1 MKKHLSQAVAL
12 ALTAVI
18 ALTFLGCSSS
28 TSSETTDNWLHIF
41 LPEDPETLDVQLT
54 TDTYT
59 VPLNCFDRLVE
70 TETVDGVAQIVPGLA
85 DNWDVSEDGLTYT
98 FHLHEGVTFHNGDP
112 LTADDVVYT
121 VNRMMDPKTLA
132 KNTDIYYGIVA
143 GAADYYDGK
152 AESVSG
158 VEALDDLTVRFTLET
173 AYAPFLSCLATPG
186 ASIFNREST
195 EGVQDFGVNPAS
207 CFGTGPFQ
215 VTEWELG
222 SRVTVVANPN
232 YFKGAPA
239 IDGIT
244 MDIVPDPDTQRLM
257 FEQGKV
263 DIFNFDYADSQ
274 LQWFLDN
281 GYEDQIVSG
290 SRAGTYYFMFN
301 TAIEPLNDVRVRK
314 ALQMAVDRQQ
324 ILDQIYD
331 GQGKVLSCFVPEG
344 VLSHNDAAPE
354 IPFDPEQAKAL
365 LAEAGYP
372 DGFDMKVAIMADS
385 NTSLTI
391 STILQ
396 QFWKSIGVNAE
407 IKAYDESSYYDIRR
421 DGELPSYYNSWS
433 ADFNDP
439 DNFLYTFFSEKNTKG
454 RSVNYDNRQIMD
466 LLESARVMVN
476 FDERMDAYQAI
487 DNAVVHEDAVTLP
500 LYQRNHL
507 FCLNPRVQGFKVA
520 WNGWSDMSFYGV
532 SLAN

>member
-1 MKKHLSQAVAL
+1 MRKLLSLAL
-12 ALTAVI
+12 ALTMLAAVM
-18 ALTFLGCSSS
+18 APLATA
-28 TSSETTDNWLHIF
+28 EAKDNWLHIF
-41 LPEDPETLDVQLT
+41 LTEDPETLDVQLT
-54 TDTYT
+54 TDSYT
-59 VPLNCFDRLVE
+59 IPLNCFDRLVE
-70 TETVDGVAQIVPGLA
+70 TDTVDGVAQLMPGLA
-85 DNWDVSEDGLTYT
+85 DSWDVSEDGLVYT

-112 LTADDVVYT
+112 FTADDVVYT
-121 VNRMMDPKTLA
+121 VNRMMDPATLA

-143 GAADYYDGK
+143 GAADFYDGN
-152 AESVSG
+152 ADSVSG
-158 VEALDDLTVRFTLET
+158 VEALDDYTVRFTLEN

-186 ASIFNREST
+186 GSIYNREST
-195 EGVQDFGVNPAS
+195 EGVEDFGVNPAA

-222 SRVTVVANPN
+222 SKVTVVANPD

-244 MDIVPDPDTQRLM
+244 MTITKDADTQRMM
-257 FEQGKV
+257 FEEGSIDV
-263 DIFNFDYADSQ
+263 FNFDYAESQ

-301 TAIEPLNDVRVRK
+301 TAIEPLNDVNVRK
-314 ALQMAVDRQQ
+314 ALQMAVDRQA
-324 ILDQIYD
+324 ILDALYSGE
-331 GQGKVLSCFVPEG
+331 GQVLSTFIPEG
-344 VLSHNDAAPE
+344 VLSHNADAEA
-354 IPFDPEQAKAL
+354 IPYDPDQAKAL

-372 DGFDMKVAIMADS
+372 DGFDMQIAIMADS
-385 NTSLTI
+385 STSLTV

-396 QFWKSIGVNAE
+396 SYFKQVGVNVE
-407 IKAYDESSYYDIRR
+407 ITPYDEASYYAIRG

-439 DNFLYTFFSEKNTKG
+439 DNFLYTFFSKKNTKG
-454 RSVNYDNRQIMD
+454 RSINYDNQEILD
-466 LLESARVMVN
+466 LLEDARVMV
-476 FDERMDAYQAI
+476 DYDARMAAYQKI
-487 DNAVVHEDAVTLP
+487 DDAVVHQDAVTLP

-520 WNGWSDMSFYGV
+520 WNGWNDMSFYGI
-532 SLAN
+532 SLTD

>member
-1 MKKHLSQAVAL
+1 MKKYVSWTAAF
-12 ALTAVI
+12 ALTALT
-18 ALTFLGCSSS
+18 ALTVLGHPANASD
-28 TSSETTDNWLHIF
+28 ETADNWLHIF

-70 TETVDGVAQIVPGLA
+70 TETVDGAAQIVPGLA
-85 DNWDVSEDGLTYT
+85 DSWEISEDGLTYT

-121 VNRMMDPKTLA
+121 VNRMMAPETLA

-143 GAADYYDGK
+143 GAADYYDAA

-173 AYAPFLSCLATPG
+173 PYAPFLSCLATPG

-195 EGVQDFGVNPAS
+195 EGVEDFGVNPAS

-222 SRVTVVANPN
+222 SRVTVVANPD

-257 FEQGKV
+257 FEQGKI

-301 TAIEPLNDVRVRK
+301 TSFEPLHDVRVRK
-314 ALQMAVDRQQ
+314 ALQMAVDRQL
-324 ILDQIYD
+324 ILDQIYN
-331 GQGKVLSCFVPEG
+331 GQGKVLNCFVPEG

-365 LAEAGYP
+365 LAEAGLE
-372 DGFDMKVAIMADS
+372 DGFDMEVAIMADS
-385 NTSLTI
+385 STSQNI

-396 QFWKSIGVNAE
+396 QFWKNIGVNVE
-407 IKAYDESSYYDIRR
+407 IRTYDESSYYDIRR

-433 ADFNDP
+433 ADYNDP

-454 RSVNYDNRQIMD
+454 RSINYENQEIMD
-466 LLESARVMVN
+466 LLENARVMTD
-476 FDERMDAYQAI
+476 FDERMAAYQTI
-487 DNAVVHEDAVTLP
+487 DNAVTHEDAVTLP

-520 WNGWSDMSFYGV
+520 WNGWSDMSFYGI
-532 SLAN
+532 SLAD